1 MTDWNFTTPTVLE
14 GPVGDHRL
22 FEFYR
27 LNRAISIVRLDSG
40 DWAQVRYEQDSELL
54 TYPIAYRGGYNY
66 VVDDATKASLI
77 AGNVGIT
84 ESNFTAV

>member
-1 MTDWNFTTPTVLE
+1 MTEWNFVTPTVLE

-27 LNRAISIVRLDSG
+27 LNRAITIVRDDDGNYS
-40 DWAQVRYEQDSELL
+40 QIRYPQDSELL
-54 TYPIAYRGGYNY
+54 TYPIVYRGGYNY
-66 VVDDATKASLI
+66 VVDDATKQSLI
-77 AGNVGIT
+77 NGNVGVT